1 VLRLGKSTGPATLT
15 FGDARPLGH
24 FARSRLS
31 AILLGGLIAGT
42 IDIGAAALINFA
54 IPLLILHFIAGGLLG
69 KAALAGGAAVE
80 LLGLALQWAMSLMI
94 AAVYVV
100 ACGWL
105 PILRRHWIGGGLA
118 YGVGIF
124 FVMNY
129 VVVPLS
135 AWARWPHF
143 TAARLSENMLAML
156 LFGLMV
162 AFFAQGSETA
172 AM

>member
-1 VLRLGKSTGPATLT
+1 L
-15 FGDARPLGH
+15 
-24 FARSRLS
+24 ARSRLG

-42 IDIGAAALINFA
+42 LDIGAAALINLLS
-54 IPLLILHFIAGGLLG
+54 PLVILHFIAGGLLG
-69 KAALAGGAAVE
+69 KAALAGGAPVE
-80 LLGLALQWAMSLMI
+80 LLGLVLQWVMSLLI

-105 PILRRHWIGGGLA
+105 PILRRRWVGCGLA
-118 YGVGIF
+118 YGVIIF

-143 TAARLSENMLAML
+143 SVEKFAENLLAML
-156 LFGLMV
+156 LFGLIV
-162 AFFAQGSETA
+162 AFFARRSPA
-172 AM
+172 